1 MILFFSL
8 AVLLVVVALA
18 ILLPV
23 LFRAH
28 EVLTGVRSDRN
39 ITIARERLA
48 EIESDLAREIISDD
62 NYSTLRE
69 EIELN
74 LVDDL
79 TVDSTTTA
87 ISRGGQWAAVVIAFV
102 LPVLTG
108 GIYLVIGTPSAV
120 SLPPGIVASATGG
133 GLPAQDDIPGMIS
146 SLAGRLQQSPDDAE
160 GWALLGRSY
169 MTTGQYGLAVEAY
182 DRLLSLAGDHPLI
195 LLMLADALAMS
206 EEGRVSDQAADLIQ
220 RAIILDPENLQ
231 GLWMSGIAAIQRG
244 EPARAI
250 TYWETLEPMLSDAP
264 QQLAEITALIRSAR
278 GVEGKPVVDSGP
290 RPAADSEDSAGADVA
305 GVTVNVDIGAEFRDR
320 VSPTD
325 TVFVYA
331 RAATGPPMPL
341 AVKRITVADLPT
353 EVMLNDTDAMT
364 PAMSLSQFD
373 RVIVGARVSS
383 SGNAIAEPGDIQ
395 GLSGEIL
402 SAQSETVDILMDH
415 VVE

>member
-250 TYWETLEPMLSDAP
+250 TYWETLEPMLSDDP

-305 GVTVNVDIGAEFRDR
+305 GVTVSVDIGAEFRDR